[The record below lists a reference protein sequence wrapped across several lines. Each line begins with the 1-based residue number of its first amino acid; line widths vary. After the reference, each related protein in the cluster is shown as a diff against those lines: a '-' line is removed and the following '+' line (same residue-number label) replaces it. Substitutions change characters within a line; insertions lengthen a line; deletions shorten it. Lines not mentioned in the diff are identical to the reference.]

1 MSVTNKVSSV
11 QLFIMKILVYLLV
24 WFITTLLLVLLAKIS
39 TTPADLLTKCTDA
52 ALFSST
58 EDGYSVVY
66 DLFNEHFG
74 SGHATQ
80 ELSLLAAA
88 GGTTYDAM
96 FQAATAGG
104 M

>member
-1 MSVTNKVSSV
+1 M
-11 QLFIMKILVYLLV
+11 VYHD
-24 WFITTLLLVLLAKIS
+24 IAACIAGKDP

-80 ELSLLAAA
+80 ELSLLASA
-88 GGTTYDAM
+88 GGTTYDAI
-96 FQAATAGG
+96 FQGAATGGSVDGFFNAVGGHAAGTTVH
-104 M
+104 